1 MRRTITYQSLDIV
14 KEVNNLNFFF

>member
-1 MRRTITYQSLDIV
+1 MRRTITYQPLDIV